1 MRWIK
6 QIATYF
12 ALVAAL
18 APAAHAQS
26 KNVVIAYQDM
36 VVPWRYAQDMKEL
49 EKQTGYTVS
58 FRQFGGGGDVIRAM
72 ASGQIAIGEAGTSPI
87 ASALSQGLDVEL
99 FWILDDINAAEAMVA
114 RNGSK
119 IASVADLKGKRV
131 ACPSCQPRTTTR
143 WSHWSAPNQSEGRPH
158 RQHAAARGSRRLGAR
173 RYRRH
178 LYLGSGAGQAQA
190 VRHRADD
197 LRPDCRRHRQGH
209 LRRMIANK
217 KFARENPE
225 FMVKLV
231 RVLAAADDNYR
242 KNKASWTP
250 DSPMVKAVA
259 KVSGAKAETVPASMA
274 LYAFPTLQEQ
284 VSERWLG
291 GGAARALQSAAQFLK
306 EQGTIQA
313 VLPDYGPGATRNGQS
328 GRCADAAPIALK
340 MAAARKPV
348 WRGRPEGPVAEAH
361 HVQA

>member
-6 QIATYF
+6 QIAVYF
-12 ALVAAL
+12 ALAAAL
-18 APAAHAQS
+18 VPAAQTVHAQG

-119 IASVADLKGKRV
+119 IASVADLKGKRIGVPFVSTTHYHTLV
-131 ACPSCQPRTTTR
+131 ALERAKINPKDVRIV
-143 WSHWSAPNQSEGRPH
+143 NMRPPEV
-158 RQHAAARGSRRLGAR
+158 AAAWERGDIDATFIWDPVLAK
-173 RYRRH
+173 
-178 LYLGSGAGQAQA
+178 LKQSGTVLTTSGQIA
-190 VRHRADD
+190 ADTGKATFD
-197 LRPDCRRHRQGH
+197 G
-209 LRRMIANK
+209 MIANK

-231 RVLAAADDNYR
+231 RVLAAADENYR
-242 KNKASWTP
+242 KNKASWTA

-259 KVSGAKAETVPASMA
+259 KVSGAKPETVPASMA
-274 LYAFPTLQEQ
+274 LYSFPTLQEQ

-306 EQGTIQA
+306 EQGTIQT
-313 VLPDYGPGATRNGQS
+313 VLPDYGPGVNAEWAKR
-328 GRCADAAPIALK
+328 AL
-340 MAAARKPV
+340 R
-348 WRGRPEGPVAEAH
+348 
-361 HVQA
+361 